1 MARKTVVKPSTS
13 RLIPLLFA
21 LCVGFILFLSFYHLG
36 QASFENWDEAW
47 YAEATKEML
56 QTKDFIVLRWNH
68 TLWLDKPPLYIWI
81 SALISSVIGLS
92 EFSMRVTSAVSGAI
106 LMILITVISYRSYGL
121 VPSILALSSLSLN
134 NLFIWRTRS
143 GNIDVFVSLLI
154 FLTYLLMQ
162 SKYKSRYPLLGILFA
177 CIYLTKASL
186 VFFPLLVFVMYEL
199 FYKWRDIK
207 KQYQEYLKLF
217 ALFAVI
223 CGTWLFLGSLEVGHD
238 FISYYLFKSD
248 QGVAS
253 VSFMHLNQE
262 YLSYAYYA
270 LQRRFF
276 WVLLLGTGF
285 AIVMIKQSRNF
296 LLLGFAWL
304 LLIQLSFTQRNNN
317 WYLIPSMPFWSL
329 LIALGTAEVL
339 KLTRKHISVIV
350 LILLAT
356 SYVSY
361 RTFIANVLPILDLAP
376 LSAQAESSKAL
387 NKLSKPGDIVIR
399 MDHLY
404 PTTIYYTDRQ
414 VITSPPEAI
423 TSTPLW
429 ISRVDL
435 LKSMQEGKVK
445 WLIGTNSDLQAF
457 KDQTD
462 AAQIPLILRKINAE
476 ETIGEVT
483 P

>member
-1 MARKTVVKPSTS
+1 
-13 RLIPLLFA
+13 
-21 LCVGFILFLSFYHLG
+21 
-36 QASFENWDEAW
+36 
-47 YAEATKEML
+47 
-56 QTKDFIVLRWNH
+56 
-68 TLWLDKPPLYIWI
+68 
-81 SALISSVIGLS
+81 
-92 EFSMRVTSAVSGAI
+92 
-106 LMILITVISYRSYGL
+106 
-121 VPSILALSSLSLN
+121 
-134 NLFIWRTRS
+134 
-143 GNIDVFVSLLI
+143 
-154 FLTYLLMQ
+154 MQ

-285 AIVMIKQSRNF
+285 AIVMIKQPRNF

-435 LKSMQEGKVK
+435 LKSMQERKVK
-445 WLIGTNSDLQAF
+445 WLIGTNSDLHAF
-457 KDQTD
+457 KEQTD